1 MKIYLGGEKKPTD
14 SPAIK
19 NLQTS
24 IHVLWQHLSG
34 YINTSPKKNWGKK
47 AGILTDTNL
56 RAGTLFLPLK
66 IYLKYFEIQKKKMCG
81 H

>member
-1 MKIYLGGEKKPTD
+1 MKIYLGGKTTTD

-19 NLQTS
+19 SLQTS

-34 YINTSPKKNWGKK
+34 YINTSPQKNWGKK
-47 AGILTDTNL
+47 AGILRDTNL
-56 RAGTLFLPLK
+56 RAGTLFLPRK
-66 IYLKYFEIQKKKMCG
+66 GYLKYFEIKKKMCV